1 MWLHRKVPRRWLC
14 SRCFASWHAVL
25 LDLVQ
30 QVPADFAPSGRAA
43 PVLES
48 VRKWQQLQVQLLEL
62 QQQKDYESQTA
73 KQAEELEELMSLYDS
88 EIEAS
93 DARLVSYGGM
103 LEQELLLFQQDLLRG
118 HRLENLEAAEA
129 NSRDAVLEL
138 FPGVGGQE
146 AALFTGELLE
156 MYERFADLRGWQFE
170 VESMT
175 EGQPEGAVNF
185 ASVRISGSHE
195 ENAPF
200 GWLRHESGVH
210 RVQRIPV
217 TEKKGRM
224 QTSSVSVVLLPVAEE
239 ADVSLAPG
247 DVRVEISKKSSGPG
261 GQSVNAAHQEL
272 WSFSGPS
279 S

>member
-129 NSRDAVLEL
+129 NSLKPQVQWIHRL
-138 FPGVGGQE
+138 QI
-146 AALFTGELLE
+146 
-156 MYERFADLRGWQFE
+156 
-170 VESMT
+170 MT
-175 EGQPEGAVNF
+175 
-185 ASVRISGSHE
+185 RI
-195 ENAPF
+195 
-200 GWLRHESGVH
+200 
-210 RVQRIPV
+210 
-217 TEKKGRM
+217 
-224 QTSSVSVVLLPVAEE
+224 
-239 ADVSLAPG
+239 
-247 DVRVEISKKSSGPG
+247 
-261 GQSVNAAHQEL
+261 
-272 WSFSGPS
+272 
-279 S
+279 